1 MKRNKNTMAQPFI
14 CLLIELAL
22 FHFKNLLWWRFQ
34 LVFTYS
40 RQIVPPSTFWY
51 SMSSGTWCDCP
62 HHIPPFQEWK
72 RKKGIYFI
80 GNSSAREVEHR
91 KTMENQF
98 RMTFGPHYHTSTC
111 VLIQYSPWWRQF
123 FINCIC
129 KSADIQGHEVHP
141 RWIETCWRA
150 VMPHGRSHRI
160 MLSLHYQRVFFA
172 PCFIGI
178 LNRYSKECRLWTP
191 AWALWDRLA
200 LPSNLMRRACPRGQY
215 RLFDSSIV
223 WGGQYW
229 LRMRHAVNI
238 VGGLRHMRL

>member
-1 MKRNKNTMAQPFI
+1 MTISISFLLVDKLFLLRHSGIQCQVEHGAIARIIFHQFQKKNPQKRD
-14 CLLIELAL
+14 LI
-22 FHFKNLLWWRFQ
+22 HRP
-34 LVFTYS
+34 
-40 RQIVPPSTFWY
+40 IVGER
-51 SMSSGTWCDCP
+51 SGTS
-62 HHIPPFQEWK
+62 EN
-72 RKKGIYFI
+72 KGE
-80 GNSSAREVEHR
+80 AV
-91 KTMENQF
+91 

-111 VLIQYSPWWRQF
+111 VLIQYSPWRRQF

-223 WGGQYW
+223 YEAVSIGWGW
-229 LRMRHAVNI
+229 D
-238 VGGLRHMRL
+238 MRLILSEVYVICGSNP